1 MKVSEVT
8 VKNLADYLRLD
19 YGTLD
24 PEEISELETFL
35 TSAKVFI
42 SDYTGLNQ
50 AEIDVHESFV
60 AAVFV
65 LVQDM
70 YDNRS
75 YYVDK
80 SHINHVIE
88 SILEMHSVNLL

>member
-8 VKNLADYLRLD
+8 VKNLADYLKLD
-19 YGTLD
+19 YETLD
-24 PEEISELETFL
+24 PEEISELGTFL
-35 TSAKVFI
+35 TSPKVFI

-50 AEIDVHESFV
+50 PEIDAHESFV
-60 AAVFV
+60 VAVFV

>member
-1 MKVSEVT
+1 MEVSEINA
-8 VKNLADYLRLD
+8 KILADYLKLD
-19 YGTLD
+19 YEALD

-35 TSAKVFI
+35 ISAKTFI

-50 AEIDVHESFV
+50 AEIDMHESFV
-60 AAVFV
+60 VAIFV

>member
-1 MKVSEVT
+1 MKVSEIT
-8 VKNLADYLRLD
+8 VKNLADYLKLD
-19 YGTLD
+19 YETLD

-35 TSAKVFI
+35 ASAKVFI

-50 AEIDVHESFV
+50 SEIDVHESFV
-60 AAVFV
+60 VAVFV

>member
-1 MKVSEVT
+1 MKVSEINA
-8 VKNLADYLRLD
+8 KILADYLKLD
-19 YGTLD
+19 YEALD

-35 TSAKVFI
+35 ISAKTFI

-50 AEIDVHESFV
+50 SEIDMHESFV
-60 AAVFV
+60 VAVFV

>member
-19 YGTLD
+19 YETLE

-50 AEIDVHESFV
+50 SEIDVHESFV
-60 AAVFV
+60 VAVFIMF
-65 LVQDM
+65 L
-70 YDNRS
+70 
-75 YYVDK
+75 
-80 SHINHVIE
+80 
-88 SILEMHSVNLL
+88 

>member
-19 YGTLD
+19 YETLD

-35 TSAKVFI
+35 KSAKVFI

-50 AEIDVHESFV
+50 SEIDVHESFV
-60 AAVFV
+60 VAVFV

-80 SHINHVIE
+80 SHINRVIE

>member
-1 MKVSEVT
+1 MKVSEIT
-8 VKNLADYLRLD
+8 VKNLADYLKLD
-19 YGTLD
+19 HETLD

-35 TSAKVFI
+35 ASAKVFI

-50 AEIDVHESFV
+50 SEIDVHESFV
-60 AAVFV
+60 VAVFV

-75 YYVDK
+75 YYTDK

>member
-1 MKVSEVT
+1 MKVSEIT
-8 VKNLADYLRLD
+8 VKNLADYLKLD
-19 YGTLD
+19 HETLD

-35 TSAKVFI
+35 ASAKVFI

-50 AEIDVHESFV
+50 SEIDVHESFV
-60 AAVFV
+60 VAVFV

>member
-19 YGTLD
+19 YETLD

-50 AEIDVHESFV
+50 SEIDVHESFV

>member
-1 MKVSEVT
+1 MKVSEIN
-8 VKNLADYLRLD
+8 VKTLADYLKLD
-19 YGTLD
+19 YEALD

-35 TSAKVFI
+35 ISAKTFI

-50 AEIDVHESFV
+50 AGIDAHESFV
-60 AAVFV
+60 VAVFV